1 MGVFCILEFGGQ
13 HTDLIGNRLEFLGHK
28 AAYLPSDTK
37 AEALRAFD
45 GFIVSGGPKS
55 VCDRDRYPYDPGIF
69 ESETPALLIC
79 YGSQLMG
86 QHFGAAITTGREY
99 GESRIAIVKDHPLFE
114 NVPRESIVW
123 NNHGDA
129 VSESGDF
136 DVIAYSDKYLI
147 AAMAHGNKIG
157 VQFHP
162 ELAHTEYGT
171 QMLRNFAEIMCGT
184 TTQRRWLSRWLSEAW
199 RTLWH
204 AAEKYGIVRSDV
216 ERYAK
221 QAVDEIKDNVRKRK
235 ALVYLSGGVDS
246 TVAYMLAIM
255 AGVDVIGIHL
265 DMGVQRKDE
274 AETVKKYLE
283 DISGKKITVLDYGD
297 QTIAAFRGLA
307 DPEDKRK
314 AFREVYNRTT
324 GDVLNSFGLAENDVV
339 FIDGTL
345 ATDRRESGKE
355 ASRKTSGDKGT
366 VATIKTHHNV
376 DKKHRLHTVE
386 PLKYL
391 SKDQVRKLAEK
402 LGIPDYVAHRKP
414 FPGPGLSLRIVSGTY
429 PVDDETDKRVY
440 EIARRHGF
448 EGYAMPIKTVGLKG
462 DERSFE
468 HLALIVGD
476 RDWESAARA
485 QKELAEELPINRTI
499 FLHRGWA
506 RDGFGEYENL
516 GIEGGLEINKRNI
529 RLVQEAT
536 EIAEKT
542 FDEHGVKPAQLPV
555 IAFPLFDGVGIAM
568 RDVHTQDFRSVRPL
582 RVPDEAPEQVFD
594 ETTRKILNS
603 PCLKDVRA
611 VFRDVS
617 TKPAATT
624 EWE

>member
-1 MGVFCILEFGGQ
+1 MGSFAILEFGGQ
-13 HTDLIGNRLEFLGHK
+13 HTDLIGNRLEFLRHK
-28 AAYLPSDTK
+28 ATYLSSDTK
-37 AEALRAFD
+37 AEELRAFD

-55 VCDRDRYPYDPGIF
+55 VYDRDRYPYDPGIF
-69 ESETPALLIC
+69 EFEIPALLIC

-86 QHFGAAITTGREY
+86 QHFGAAIATGREY
-99 GESRIAIVKDHPLFE
+99 GESRIKIVKDHPLFE

-147 AAMAHGNKIG
+147 AAIAHGNKIG

-162 ELAHTEYGT
+162 ELTHTAYGT

-184 TTQRRWLSRWLSEAW
+184 TTQRSWLSGAW
-199 RTLWH
+199 RTLSH
-204 AAEKYGIVRSDV
+204 AAEKYGIVRSDM

-221 QAVDEIKDNVRKRK
+221 QAVDEIKDTVGKRK

-246 TVAYMLAIM
+246 TVAYMLAIT
-255 AGVDVIGIHL
+255 AGVDVVGIHL
-265 DMGVQRKDE
+265 DMGVQRKNE
-274 AETVKKYLE
+274 AATVKKYLE
-283 DISGKKITVLDYGD
+283 EISGKKITVLDYGD
-297 QTIAAFRGLA
+297 QTIAAFQGLTN
-307 DPEDKRK
+307 PEDKRK
-314 AFREVYNRTT
+314 AFRDVYNRTT
-324 GDVLNSFGLAENDVV
+324 DDVLNSFGLTENDVV
-339 FIDGTL
+339 FVDGTL

-355 ASRKTSGDKGT
+355 ASRKISGDKGT

-376 DKKHRLHTVE
+376 EKKHRLRTVE

-391 SKDQVRKLAEK
+391 SKDQARKLAEK
-402 LGIPDYVAHRKP
+402 LGIPDYVAQRKP

-429 PVDDETDKRVY
+429 PVGDETDKRVY
-440 EIARRHGF
+440 EIARHHGF
-448 EGYAMPIKTVGLKG
+448 EGCAMPIKTVGLKG
-462 DERSFE
+462 DGRSFE

-499 FLHRGWA
+499 FLHRRWA
-506 RDGFGEYENL
+506 RGDFGEYENL
-516 GIEGGLEINKRNI
+516 GIAGGLKINKPNI

-542 FDEHGVKPAQLPV
+542 FDEYGVKPAQLPV
-555 IAFPLFDGVGIAM
+555 IAFPLSDGVGIAI

-594 ETTRKILNS
+594 ETARKILNS
-603 PCLKDVRA
+603 PYLKDVRA